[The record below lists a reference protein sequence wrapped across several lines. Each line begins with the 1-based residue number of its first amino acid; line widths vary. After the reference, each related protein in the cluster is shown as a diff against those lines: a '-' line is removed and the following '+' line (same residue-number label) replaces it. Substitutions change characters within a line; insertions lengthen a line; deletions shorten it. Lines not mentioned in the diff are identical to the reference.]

1 MATAKASLQV
11 LLIESILVSYAPDS
25 QSFSVFVFF
34 QTKIWLC
41 PPIYFKDCPLLLRWQ
56 TTKFL
61 PTAARLHSLVSAH
74 FSSLSSCHFFPLSWF
89 FSLSGIFTAFQEA
102 TFPLIQ
108 SPVTCSSL
116 PEHSVSF
123 HKPTQP
129 NPSWTPRLTRNH
141 PLNLNS
147 CIFIWQTISLT
158 DWLGVLRYIL
168 AWNSVLFFLDTH

>member
-1 MATAKASLQV
+1 MLQTARVFLFLFSFKQKFGYVHLSTLRTAHCSWDDKQLNSSPRLQGFIA
-11 LLIESILVSYAPDS
+11 LS
-25 QSFSVFVFF
+25 
-34 QTKIWLC
+34 
-41 PPIYFKDCPLLLRWQ
+41 
-56 TTKFL
+56 L
-61 PTAARLHSLVSAH
+61 PTSPV
-74 FSSLSSCHFFPLSWF
+74 SSLAIFSLSWF

-141 PLNLNS
+141 PLHLNS

-158 DWLGVLRYIL
+158 DWLGVLHYIL
-168 AWNSVLFFLDTH
+168 AWNSVLVFLDTH

>member
-1 MATAKASLQV
+1 MQKNRRFTWWKLSTFSLSLLTLFIPRMAAFICAG
-11 LLIESILVSYAPDS
+11 
-25 QSFSVFVFF
+25 F
-34 QTKIWLC
+34 QELK
-41 PPIYFKDCPLLLRWQ
+41 
-56 TTKFL
+56 
-61 PTAARLHSLVSAH
+61 TAARLHSLVSAH